1 MFVPFLVTVFMVE
14 YAVLADMVNPVSA
27 VSTSPCLYC
36 TSSGIWMHTHTIKE
50 VIVLWLIHL
59 HHLILYLCHMQHCC
73 LYLWLVVYLWT
84 AKKSKNAQNTLFI
97 FLYSYSP
104 QLYCDIYTNQRVD
117 TSETCCCS
125 VDNLT
130 L

>member
-73 LYLWLVVYLWT
+73 LYLLVVYLRT
-84 AKKSKNAQNTLFI
+84 AKRSKMHKI
-97 FLYSYSP
+97 HCSYSSIVT
-104 QLYCDIYTNQRVD
+104 LLSYTVTYIQIKEVD